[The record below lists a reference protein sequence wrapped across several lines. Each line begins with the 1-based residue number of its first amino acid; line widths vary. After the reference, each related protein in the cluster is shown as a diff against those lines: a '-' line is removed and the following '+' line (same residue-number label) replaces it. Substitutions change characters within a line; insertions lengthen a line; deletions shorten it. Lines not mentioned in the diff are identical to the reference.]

1 VEDLSAAW
9 GNKWILRRV
18 YELLDKFLPGRVKII
33 TDWMVKMGTPGIV
46 TGNPG
51 RTEN

>member
-1 VEDLSAAW
+1 VSC
-9 GNKWILRRV
+9 
-18 YELLDKFLPGRVKII
+18 LLDRVFPGRVKII
-33 TDWMVKMGTPGIV
+33 TDWMVKMGTLGIV